1 MGKKPLVLGLKGS
14 KYQGVMFRLEEASSL
29 KSTVRELVLHTSVY
43 FRKALNHL
51 VIVYNWQNIVTSN

>member
-29 KSTVRELVLHTSVY
+29 KSTVRELVDT
-43 FRKALNHL
+43 HL
-51 VIVYNWQNIVTSN
+51 STLERL